1 MTVSKVFLM
10 SYDYKSRLLS
20 INTIKGIG
28 EWGASRM
35 NKYANRNF
43 LLFQYSIFCGPF
55 QNSKSN
61 CPFYKGAFSP
71 WDSKNCPS

>member
-28 EWGASRM
+28 EWGALRM
-35 NKYANRNF
+35 NKCANRNF
-43 LLFQYSIFCGPF
+43 LLFQYSIFFGPYPVKF
-55 QNSKSN
+55 LI
-61 CPFYKGAFSP
+61 
-71 WDSKNCPS
+71 